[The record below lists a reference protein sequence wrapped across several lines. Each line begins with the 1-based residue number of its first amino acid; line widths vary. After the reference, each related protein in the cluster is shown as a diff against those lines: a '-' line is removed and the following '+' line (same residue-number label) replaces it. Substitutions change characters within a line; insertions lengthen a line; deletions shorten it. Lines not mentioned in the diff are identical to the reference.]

1 MIKLVSATELV
12 FQLEGL
18 IIVIKVHAGEKLIFW
33 RVFQERISSK
43 KLKLDDQRQ
52 NVNSRISQMNGGGLL
67 NLWRKF
73 FFACE

>member
-1 MIKLVSATELV
+1 MIKLVGATELV
-12 FQLEGL
+12 FQLECF
-18 IIVIKVHAGEKLIFW
+18 IKVHTGGKNLIHFTYFNQEK
-33 RVFQERISSK
+33 ISSK

-52 NVNSRISQMNGGGLL
+52 NVNSRSSQKNGGGLL